1 VFVLLVVALLGTL
14 LGRLAVVQIGEHDD
28 YARAATRVNTRVIV
42 QPAIRGRILDATRKP
57 LAGNTSAVSVTVER
71 AVLLAARDGGRDLI
85 GRVVAL
91 LGMPFVQLWGQRI
104 CVGRPGRPG
113 HFCASTARHTRQSRS
128 PGGSTPNGRCACSSN
143 RRTSPVSRSW
153 PSPCAITR
161 TLTDSRSAMCWA
173 ISIAPPSM
181 TSLVRLGRSPTPS
194 WSDGPVWRRSMTR
207 FFVGSVAV
215 PPCPSTPEVLSQAR
229 SRPPTR
235 SPAKISSLT

>member
-57 LAGNTSAVSVTVER
+57 LAGNTSAVSVTVDR

-85 GRVVAL
+85 GRVVA
-91 LGMPFVQLWGQRI
+91 
-104 CVGRPGRPG
+104 
-113 HFCASTARHTRQSRS
+113 
-128 PGGSTPNGRCACSSN
+128 
-143 RRTSPVSRSW
+143 
-153 PSPCAITR
+153 
-161 TLTDSRSAMCWA
+161 
-173 ISIAPPSM
+173 
-181 TSLVRLGRSPTPS
+181 PS